1 MVKILAGEFRSRKL
15 LTPDDDR
22 STRPFLNR
30 VKESVFGMLHECFD
44 GANVL
49 DLFAGVGTVGLE
61 AVSRGA
67 QSVLMVENNQRTYK
81 LLQQNIEALGC
92 ADRATSMLGDALG
105 QTCLLRAQR
114 PVDLVFVDPP
124 FAMIED
130 PMNRAR
136 IVDQILRCAE
146 IMGERGFVVLRS
158 PIGTDEADFEITGF
172 DGPEVHK
179 YRKDM
184 WAMLYQ
190 PAPSEPPPQMNPET
204 AAGETPADE
213 PPTVAP

>member
-15 LTPDDDR
+15 LTPDDEL

-67 QSVLMVENNQRTYK
+67 KSVLMVEKNNRTYK

-105 QTCLLRAQR
+105 QTCLLRAAR

-130 PMNRAR
+130 SMNRAR
-136 IVDQILRCAE
+136 IMDQIVRCAE
-146 IMGERGFVVLRS
+146 IMDERGFVVLRS
-158 PIGTDEADFEITGF
+158 SIGPDDADFEITGF
-172 DGPEVHK
+172 EGPEVHR
-179 YRKDM
+179 YGKDM

-190 PAPSEPPPQMNPET
+190 PASPEPPTQTNSEL
-204 AAGETPADE
+204 AARETPADE